1 MKGFGP
7 ATELAFDGERVVSIL
22 KADFAEGDRL
32 TSLLA
37 IAYPQQHGVAVK
49 VLWFVTC
56 NVCQINAGF
65 G

>member
-1 MKGFGP
+1 MKGSGP
-7 ATELAFDGERVVSIL
+7 TVKLAFDGERVVSIL

-49 VLWFVTC
+49 VLWLVSRD
-56 NVCQINAGF
+56 VCQIDAGF